1 MKICIDATPLGIRT
15 NDKGG
20 VYRYIWKLVES
31 ISSIDH
37 VNTYILFFNFF
48 RREHYPVFRE
58 NVERLKV
65 GDNFQ
70 IKQSRFPARLQQ
82 FISPPAELL
91 AGGFDIFHG
100 CFDYLRPLLHGKGI
114 VTVHDIR
121 YLESVEHEEDPEWI
135 DILKRSAPSP
145 EYFVSDYLSRKNLF
159 THLKSNIMKT
169 VQRAD
174 AVITVS
180 EFSKTRIVEKLGV
193 PADNVR
199 VIYPGIDEAFV
210 RPDNGAIDRV
220 RKKFGIDK
228 SYILYVG
235 KFEPQKNI
243 IRMVEAFKKV
253 ARNEEVCLVMAGP
266 VNWYYFIV
274 LEKIKQLGI
283 SDDVVFTDFIE
294 DEDMAALYSGASAFV
309 FPSLYEGFGLPL
321 LEAMACGVPIV
332 TSHVCS
338 IPEVVDDS
346 AYFADPCSADD
357 IADKVLRCLTDDE
370 QRRNLIHAGRRRS
383 QSFSWKNTALKT
395 IDAYKSL

>member
-1 MKICIDATPLGIRT
+1 VKVCIDATPLGTRT

-37 VNTYILFFNFF
+37 DNTYILFFNFF
-48 RREHYPVFRE
+48 RKQHYPVFRKT
-58 NVERLKV
+58 VEKLRT
-65 GDNFQ
+65 GNNFRV
-70 IKQSRFPARLQQ
+70 KLSRYPVRLQQ
-82 FISPPAELL
+82 FINPPAELL

-114 VTVHDIR
+114 VTIHDIR
-121 YLESVEHEEDPEWI
+121 YLESDTYEEDPEWV
-135 DILKRSAPSP
+135 DIVRRSAPSP
-145 EYFVSDYLSRKNLF
+145 ELFVSDCLSRKNLF

-174 AVITVS
+174 SVITVS
-180 EFSKTRIVEKLGV
+180 EFSRTRIIEKLGV
-193 PADNVR
+193 PADKVR
-199 VIYPGIDEAFV
+199 VIYPGVDETFV
-210 RPDNGAIDRV
+210 RQDEEAIQDV
-220 RKKFGIDK
+220 RMKFGIRK
-228 SYILYVG
+228 RYILYVG

-243 IRMVEAFKKV
+243 IRLLEAFKKV
-253 ARNEEVCLVMAGP
+253 VNNEEVCLVMAGP

-274 LEKIKQLGI
+274 VEKLKQLGI
-283 SDDVVFTDFIE
+283 SESVMFTDFIE

-346 AYFADPCSADD
+346 AYFADPSSADD
-357 IADKVLRCLTDDE
+357 IADKVMRCLTDDE
-370 QRRNLIHAGRRRS
+370 QRRNLIHAARKRS

-395 IDAYKSL
+395 IDAYKSI